1 MTGAVIV
8 FDIDGTL
15 MDHGAAAGEGLDS
28 FLHLIGAEPTPSL
41 GDAWLRAEQ
50 EHFTAWREGKVSF
63 AEQWRLRMANLFEVL
78 GKPVSGEAQPNQFF
92 GSYLAEY
99 ERAWQVY
106 PDVLGGIV

>member
-1 MTGAVIV
+1 
-8 FDIDGTL
+8 
-15 MDHGAAAGEGLDS
+15 
-28 FLHLIGAEPTPSL
+28 
-41 GDAWLRAEQ
+41 
-50 EHFTAWREGKVSF
+50 
-63 AEQWRLRMANLFEVL
+63 MANLFEVL